1 MQKATKAVV
10 AAVLVTLGV
19 LGLGALGFIYSGLY
33 NVAASE
39 QHTALG
45 RWVLQTVKVRSVKS
59 RAGEVAVPQL
69 ISEAQRRQGA
79 KHFMSMCVACHGAP
93 GVERGEYGKGITPT
107 PPDLSKAAGKWREE
121 ELFWILKNGIK
132 LAGMPAF
139 GETHSDSELWGIV
152 SFVRTLPSMSEAD
165 YSQLR
170 KEFDDAAGKSQAS
183 GKGHGH

>member
-1 MQKATKAVV
+1 MQKTTKAVV
-10 AAVLVTLGV
+10 VAALVTLAV
-19 LGLGALGFIYSGLY
+19 LGVGALGFIYSGLY

-45 RWVLQTVKVRSVKS
+45 RWLLQTVKVQSVKR
-59 RAGEVAVPQL
+59 RAAEVAVPQL

-79 KHFMSMCVACHGAP
+79 KHFMAMCVACHGAP

-107 PPDLSKAAGKWREE
+107 PPDLSEAGSKWREE

-139 GETHSDSELWGIV
+139 GETHSDGELWGIV
-152 SFVRTLPSMSEAD
+152 SFIRALPSMSEAD

-170 KEFDDAAGKSQAS
+170 RELDEAAGKSHSS